1 MCPSGLL
8 MIPRYFCSNYRNSV
22 LILTGSITKLVEVSK
37 TWHEITTTG
46 LSRVPGSSQK
56 SLVLFNGL
64 EWLFLYQQQQYCYY
78 IFTFMCIYNTCYLAV
93 GLASPLTFFLQNI
106 FPSNHTYMKR
116 CQFEQGLCQASKLH
130 IYRTYIGVWETVLK

>member
-46 LSRVPGSSQK
+46 LSRVPGSSYRR
-56 SLVLFNGL
+56 VLFYLMALSGSFFTSSTIYL
-64 EWLFLYQQQQYCYY
+64 LSCAFTIPVIWQLAWPPSHLLLPVCR
-78 IFTFMCIYNTCYLAV
+78 IFSHPIICEEVPFWVEALGAQS
-93 GLASPLTFFLQNI
+93 SPANI
-106 FPSNHTYMKR
+106 HDNP
-116 CQFEQGLCQASKLH
+116 
-130 IYRTYIGVWETVLK
+130 